1 METTLCILLAA
12 CLLLNAC
19 AFAAMGI
26 DKRRARRGAW
36 RIPERTLWLWALPF
50 SAPGAYAGMRVFHHK
65 TRHAA
70 FRYGMPALALVQVAM
85 AVLGAVYALKH
96 W

>member
-50 SAPGAYAGMRVFHHK
+50 AAPGAYAGMRVFHHK
-65 TRHAA
+65 TRHAK
-70 FRYGMPALALVQVAM
+70 FMVGIPVIMLLQLAAVIVA
-85 AVLGAVYALKH
+85 ANIFLNI
-96 W
+96 

>member
-1 METTLCILLAA
+1 METTLCILLGA
-12 CLLLNAC
+12 CLLLNLC
-19 AFAAMGI
+19 AFFAMGI

-50 SAPGAYAGMRVFHHK
+50 SAPGAYAGMRVFQHK
-65 TRHAA
+65 TRPAA

>member
-1 METTLCILLAA
+1 METTLCILLGA
-12 CLLLNAC
+12 CLLLNLC
-19 AFAAMGI
+19 AFFAMGI

-50 SAPGAYAGMRVFHHK
+50 SAPGAYASMRVFHHK

>member
-1 METTLCILLAA
+1 
-12 CLLLNAC
+12 
-19 AFAAMGI
+19 MGI